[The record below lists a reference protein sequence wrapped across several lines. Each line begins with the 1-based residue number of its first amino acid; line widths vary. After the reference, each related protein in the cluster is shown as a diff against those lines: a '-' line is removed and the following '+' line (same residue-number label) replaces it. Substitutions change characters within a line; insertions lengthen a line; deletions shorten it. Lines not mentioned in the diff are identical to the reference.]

1 MVYQTLP
8 FSRHR
13 LFEITFTG
21 IPSHQDTKARNILYW
36 TVIRERWGEREKGAE
51 GETETEIER
60 QRDRERQRKRE
71 RDRDRDR
78 DRERET

>member
-60 QRDRERQRKRE
+60 QRDRER
-71 RDRDRDR
+71 DRQTDRHRVID
-78 DRERET
+78 TNSQIGK